1 LTPLLDFFNVVNNR
15 SGFNQE
21 RNSMPKLSGRT
32 AIITGAGSGLGRASA
47 LLFAEEGAKI
57 AAADVSEAPVK
68 ETVARIANQ
77 GGEAIALK
85 VDVSKGAEVE
95 EMVAATVRSFGK
107 LDILF
112 NNAGIYNP
120 VPAHLMTEEQWDRT
134 LDINL
139 KGVFLGCRYA
149 LPELMKHGG
158 VIVSTSS
165 LAGIQGF
172 NQVAHYCA
180 SKHGI
185 VGLTKSLAMDY
196 AQYNIRVNCICPG
209 GMETNLTAHLSGSM
223 SEEERRL
230 MARQGARMH
239 LLNRMAD
246 PAEVGRVA
254 LFLCTDD
261 ASFIT
266 GQAYVVD
273 GGWTAG
279 DPVR

>member
-1 LTPLLDFFNVVNNR
+1 M
-15 SGFNQE
+15 G
-21 RNSMPKLSGRT
+21 KLSGKV
-32 AIITGAGSGLGRASA
+32 AIVTGAGSGLGRASA
-47 LLFAEEGAKI
+47 LLFAGEGAQV
-57 AAADVSEAPVK
+57 AAADVSEPAVN
-68 ETVARIANQ
+68 ETVIQIGAA
-77 GGEAIALK
+77 GGEAMALK
-85 VDVSKGAEVE
+85 VDVSKAAEVE
-95 EMVAATVRSFGK
+95 RMVAETVKRFGK

-120 VPAHLMTEEQWDRT
+120 VPAHLMTEEQWDKT
-134 LDINL
+134 IDVNL
-139 KGVFLGCRYA
+139 KGVFLGCKYA

-209 GMETNLTAHLSGSM
+209 GMETNLTAHLAGSM
-223 SEEERRL
+223 SDEERAM

-261 ASFIT
+261 SSFVT

-273 GGWTAG
+273 GGWSAG